1 MDTRQKSGFIYL
13 INSITGLIGAVWLLP
28 ADRVT
33 LRNPHCPAAQHPP
46 LQKTTGQHYLT
57 YPDPPLLVP
66 PSGLAHP
73 GR

>member
-1 MDTRQKSGFIYL
+1 MEYKTKMGYL
-13 INSITGLIGAVWLLP
+13 FNFTLFTGLIGAVWLLP

-57 YPDPPLLVP
+57 YPDPPWLVP
-66 PSGLAHP
+66 PSGLARP
-73 GR
+73 GM